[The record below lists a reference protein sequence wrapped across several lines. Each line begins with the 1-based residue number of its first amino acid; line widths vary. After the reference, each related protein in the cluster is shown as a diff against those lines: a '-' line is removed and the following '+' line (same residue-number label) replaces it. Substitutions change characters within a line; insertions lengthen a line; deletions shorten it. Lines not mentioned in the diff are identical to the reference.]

1 MNGCRVV
8 ILNISFGQECG
19 GETSIL
25 AYDEM

>member
-1 MNGCRVV
+1 MNCCRVV
-8 ILNISFGQECG
+8 ILKISFGQECG